1 MAINLETITT
11 SDESVHSMLKKDG
24 SFEKAFGFLKKKYG
38 LEMFTIDERDRI
50 GAMGFNGVEYLV
62 ALSSGNLL
70 FVEHNYALD
79 LESKCKGPSR
89 WLTKMRMGKHIEAAL
104 LDLCERYDL
113 ILVPCDSRMDKK
125 MLMKK
130 GTTIEELCIQND
142 LESDSRHD
150 KFF

>member
-1 MAINLETITT
+1 MATNPETIAT
-11 SDESVHSMLKKDG
+11 SDEFVHSMLKKDG
-24 SFEKAFGFLKKKYG
+24 SFEKAFDFVKRKNNLKLFL
-38 LEMFTIDERDRI
+38 LDELDRI
-50 GAMGFNGVEYLV
+50 SALDVDDNLYLV
-62 ALSSGNLL
+62 MTPYENVFTVLDSDARRLEVECRDSSL
-70 FVEHNYALD
+70 
-79 LESKCKGPSR
+79 
-89 WLTKMRMGKHIEAAL
+89 WLTKLRMEKHIEAAL